1 MEGLANVVAGS
12 CEKIGKGTDSLTV
25 AARNVAFGCYSPSI
39 FSQVPAS
46 NFRARKYNKP
56 RGVPSRNF
64 VPVTILA
71 NSRTSTTG
79 C

>member
-1 MEGLANVVAGS
+1 VAEKEGLANVVAG
-12 CEKIGKGTDSLTV
+12 
-25 AARNVAFGCYSPSI
+25 
-39 FSQVPAS
+39 S

-64 VPVTILA
+64 VPVTIFA
-71 NSRTSTTG
+71 NSRNSTTG